1 MRKVILVNNCN
12 CSAAIFN
19 RLSPLPSSRVR
30 LQVQLRE
37 WIFPMSAFCI
47 CFCCTS
53 HLWNVRLLWSCPL
66 TWTKTT
72 KNTGLSKGKT
82 SLLLLWS
89 LLCTCLCGENQCYN
103 FVEKLCDKIGD
114 ELGDQFNES
123 PIIVTNIMIK
133 FVRILVKWIGWK
145 RCHKIWG
152 KNWWNIWCLILWTN
166 SVTNYV
172 TKRSPNWVTI

>member
-1 MRKVILVNNCN
+1 MKRKVILVINCN
-12 CSAAIFN
+12 CSAAIFQQVITTTFFK
-19 RLSPLPSSRVR
+19 SQTATATPGMDFSHVR
-30 LQVQLRE
+30 IL
-37 WIFPMSAFCI
+37 
-47 CFCCTS
+47 
-53 HLWNVRLLWSCPL
+53 HLFLL
-66 TWTKTT
+66 TKTF

-103 FVEKLCDKIGD
+103 FVEKCDKIGD
-114 ELGDQFNES
+114 ELCDQFIES

-145 RCHKIWG
+145 RCHKICG